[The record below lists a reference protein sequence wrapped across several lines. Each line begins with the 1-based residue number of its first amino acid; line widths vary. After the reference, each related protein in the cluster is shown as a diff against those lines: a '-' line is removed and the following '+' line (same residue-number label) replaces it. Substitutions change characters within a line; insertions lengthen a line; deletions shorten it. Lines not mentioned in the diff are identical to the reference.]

1 VGTATT
7 LVQFRAERGCGEKAR
22 RLLSLLYGQFTE
34 GSGTRDLKAVSFIA
48 HAAPQAR
55 VPRYDLPGARRRRR
69 KALAISFLRNAWLSV
84 DDIAEHVGCSDAANF
99 RVAFKRW
106 TNKATRNIPAVI
118 PVTWN

>member
-1 VGTATT
+1 MQSLACARRQSARRWKVGTATT

-34 GSGTRDLKAVSFIA
+34 GSGTRDLKAV
-48 HAAPQAR
+48 
-55 VPRYDLPGARRRRR
+55 
-69 KALAISFLRNAWLSV
+69 SFLRNAWLSV